1 VNYCL
6 QLRRKEVKLGEGD
19 DRTVTRNHFPSG
31 KEAAS
36 SAEVTTSIN
45 RHTTAYHTL
54 ERRKGNGENGICFF

>member
-1 VNYCL
+1 M
-6 QLRRKEVKLGEGD
+6 KLGEGD